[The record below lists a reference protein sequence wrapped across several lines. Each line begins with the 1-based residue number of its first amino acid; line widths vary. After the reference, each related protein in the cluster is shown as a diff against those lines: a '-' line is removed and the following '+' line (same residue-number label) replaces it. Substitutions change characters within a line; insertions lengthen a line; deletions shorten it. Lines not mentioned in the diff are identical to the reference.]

1 MDASNRGGEMDAGD
15 RGDFANVKILLVS
28 SSSGS
33 RGGGELYLLYL
44 GRALADRGHTPI
56 LWASSHSRMDE
67 LAKGFAAFG
76 QVERCEYL
84 NTYDRRLRSIGA
96 FLDMKTADRARR
108 SWEGIGADVIH
119 LNKQNLEDGL
129 DLLRAL
135 KAIETPSLCTIHLT
149 QSARYLKAVG
159 AGARDAVSRSALQSY
174 PGSLV
179 TVLENR
185 RADLAAFLG
194 DSPRIRMVSNGV
206 PLFDLSQREAVRA
219 TKRRELGISEDQPLV
234 VAVGRLVPQ
243 KRPLTFLDQAA
254 RILAS
259 QPDVRFLWVG
269 DGAMANEWDQ
279 GIHQLGLAHAVQ
291 RIGWQMDVTPFLFA
305 SDLFLHVAEFEGL
318 PLAILEAMSAALPC
332 AISRNLLREM
342 PFFDD
347 HSAIAVDDDATWA
360 RVLGDREQLKGI
372 GRRSRQLAEQQFSF
386 GAMAASYEALYQ
398 EAIPTAR

>member
-1 MDASNRGGEMDAGD
+1 M
-15 RGDFANVKILLVS
+15 KILLVS

-56 LWASSHSRMDE
+56 LWASNHSRMDE

-76 QVERCEYL
+76 KVERCDYT
-84 NTYDRRLRSIGA
+84 NTYDRRFRSIAA
-96 FLDMKTADRARR
+96 FLDTKTANRARQ
-108 SWEGIGADVIH
+108 SWERIGADVIH

-135 KAIETPSLCTIHLT
+135 NAIATPSLCTIHLT
-149 QSARYLKAVG
+149 QSARYLKAVA
-159 AGARDAVSRSALQSY
+159 AGVRDTVSRRALESY

-179 TVLENR
+179 TVLDNR
-185 RADLAAFLG
+185 RVDLAAFLG

-206 PLFDLSQREAVRA
+206 PLFDLSQRESLRA
-219 TKRRELGISEDQPLV
+219 AKRRELGIADDQPLV

-259 QPDVRFLWVG
+259 QPNARFLWVG
-269 DGAMANEWDQ
+269 DGIMADEWDQ
-279 GIHQLGLAHAVQ
+279 GIHQRGLAHAVQ
-291 RIGWQMDVTPFLFA
+291 RVGWQMEVTPFLFA

-332 AISRNLLREM
+332 AIAKNLLREM

-347 HSAIAVDDDATWA
+347 HSAIAVDDEAAWA
-360 RVLGDREQLKGI
+360 RALGDREQLGAL
-372 GRRSRQLAEQQFSF
+372 GRRSRELAEQHFSF
-386 GAMAASYEALYQ
+386 GAMAASYEALYH
-398 EAIPTAR
+398 EAISTTR